1 MVRLFVI
8 ALLSL
13 VIYSGC
19 CNDSGPAPSIQSQ
32 MIGDVELYTFSPD
45 QQYFLGEA
53 QRFTLPPDTLIEDAL
68 NSLGQHLSKNYFA
81 KTYTNKA
88 TDIRFDVIKIHEIPT
103 PSRSLRTAV
112 INMVDTNRDAIGYFF
127 QGSAGGQT
135 TFYILAATFIQPHLT
150 PPLLDGLVLLYNGEI
165 MPELDHI
172 NLTDILTPRL
182 VKHPVFRA
190 INASKG

>member
-1 MVRLFVI
+1 MLRLFVI
-8 ALLSL
+8 VLLTL
-13 VIYSGC
+13 IIYSGC
-19 CNDSGPAPSIQSQ
+19 FNDSDLAPSIQSQ

-45 QQYFLGEA
+45 QQHFLGEA
-53 QRFTLPPDTLIEDAL
+53 QQFKLPPNTLLEHAL
-68 NSLGQHLSKNYFA
+68 DSLGQHLSKNYFA
-81 KTYTNKA
+81 KTYANKA
-88 TDIRFDVIKIHEIPT
+88 TGIRFDVIKIHEIPT

-135 TFYILAATFIQPHLT
+135 TFYMLAATFTQPHLT

-182 VKHPVFRA
+182 VKRSVLQA
-190 INASKG
+190 IKASRG